1 MWENRSRLI
10 FMSSMLL
17 SGALFVQMG
26 LYLLHMV
33 SGWDVKYNVLELCHS
48 VIGRLGFQWMGYA
61 LNVLVLHAFLYSVWY
76 CVRQLVL
83 AERFYRRLLRNRD
96 DALADEL
103 NGAYA
108 HGKAYITVV
117 RSSAPMAFAM
127 GLVRPRIVIST
138 GLIDMLDE
146 QELQAVIYHER
157 FHQMHGDPLKT
168 FLLSLAASVMWYLPI
183 LKSSQ
188 HNYKIIREVLAD
200 KYAIGKQGASVYLGG
215 ALLKLLQSKTAAAV
229 PMAHVSF
236 ADTSVNYRIR
246 HILEPGSDIPL
257 KWPFTPAVVS
267 VQTLLLICAMFMVVL
282 H

>member
-1 MWENRSRLI
+1 MWENRSKLI
-10 FMSSMLL
+10 FLSSMLL

-26 LYLLHMV
+26 LYLLHLV

-61 LNVLVLHAFLYSVWY
+61 LNVLVFHAFLYSIWY
-76 CVRQLVL
+76 CIRQLIL
-83 AERFYRRLLRNRD
+83 SARFYHRLMKNRHHP
-96 DALADEL
+96 LADEL
-103 NGAYA
+103 NRTYA
-108 HGKAYITVV
+108 NGKAFITVV

-138 GLIDMLDE
+138 GLIEMLDE

-168 FLLSLAASVMWYLPI
+168 FLLSLSASVMWYLPI

-200 KYAIGKQGASVYLGG
+200 NYAIREQGASLHLGS
-215 ALLKLLQSKTAAAV
+215 ALLKLLRSRTAAAV